1 MTVCVG
7 RLPFGGRVLV
17 WGPGIG
23 KGAPLG
29 GVENFW
35 SGRWE
40 VRFLGGRKSAF
51 GRERKKVNRWE
62 EPSGSIS
69 ATGG

>member
-7 RLPFGGRVLV
+7 RLPLGGRVLV
-17 WGPGIG
+17 WGPGIE

-40 VRFLGGRKSAF
+40 VRF
-51 GRERKKVNRWE
+51 
-62 EPSGSIS
+62 
-69 ATGG
+69 